1 MHAAGKDGLRMHT
14 TFCRKPVLE
23 PYEIT
28 HVNVPRLGP
37 SQADWY
43 SIYLLRTVGKLII
56 CIVSCR

>member
-28 HVNVPRLGP
+28 HVNVPRLDP

-43 SIYLLRTVGKLII
+43 SILLTPDGWKADYMY
-56 CIVSCR
+56 S